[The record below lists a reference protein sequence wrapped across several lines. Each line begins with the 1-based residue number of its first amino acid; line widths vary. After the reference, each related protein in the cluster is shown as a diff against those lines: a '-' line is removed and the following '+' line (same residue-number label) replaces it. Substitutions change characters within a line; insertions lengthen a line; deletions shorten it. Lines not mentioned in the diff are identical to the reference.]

1 LKEVTAIQQAKNKL
15 VELVKQNKAEG
26 LPVKVTIGALSPQQA
41 IGNTTRQ
48 DFAILEGKEVVIE
61 AQFGGGFGQAFT
73 DSPQE
78 FEGTIDD
85 VLSLSMDTKGNRAIL
100 VATLNAIASHMGLV
114 TGVRHCRNDEPEKC
128 GIEIAKELKEK
139 FGDVKNV
146 KIGMIGL
153 QPAILQN
160 LIENFGINNIHC
172 TDMNPKNIGQNKYGV
187 TIWDGKTQT
196 QELIDWCD
204 VVLATSSTTAN
215 GSFDDINRITKEKKK
230 KLVLFGITGAA
241 ISVTLGIDRICP
253 YGH

>member
-1 LKEVTAIQQAKNKL
+1 MTETTAIQQAKDKL
-15 VELVKQNKAEG
+15 VELVKENKAEG
-26 LPVKVTIGALSPQQA
+26 QPVKVTIGALSPQQA
-41 IGNTTRQ
+41 IGNTSRQ
-48 DFAILEGKEVVIE
+48 DYAILEGKEVMIQ

-73 DSPQE
+73 DSPRE

-85 VLSLSMDTKGNRAIL
+85 VLSFSMDTNGNRAIL
-100 VATLNAIASHMGLV
+100 VATLNAIASHLGIAS
-114 TGVRHCRNDEPEKC
+114 GVKHCRNDEPEKC
-128 GIEIAKELKEK
+128 GSIIAEELKKK
-139 FGDVKNV
+139 FGIV

-160 LIENFGINNIHC
+160 LTACFGIDNVRC
-172 TDMNPKNIGQNKYGV
+172 TDMNPKNIGQNKSGI

-204 VVLATSSTTAN
+204 VIFATGSTIAN
-215 GSFDDINRITKEKKK
+215 GSFDDINRRIEQAGK

-241 ISVTLGIDRICP
+241 VCAIKGIDRICP